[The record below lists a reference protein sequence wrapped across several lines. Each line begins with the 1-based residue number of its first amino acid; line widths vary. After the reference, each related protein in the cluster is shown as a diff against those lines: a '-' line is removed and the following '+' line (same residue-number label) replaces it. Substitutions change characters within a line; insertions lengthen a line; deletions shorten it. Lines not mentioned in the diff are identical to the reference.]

1 MDDFEYI
8 DPLLMMM
15 ILKMLMISFS
25 DNDDDDE
32 DDRNTTTPFQPHNYS
47 TPTPG
52 PSGEEIPVTTISRGQ
67 EKGSKHVETSFIE
80 GNTTNSRVSTSNE
93 MAWDSLTKIY
103 TGEKA
108 LELELP

>member
-1 MDDFEYI
+1 
-8 DPLLMMM
+8 MMM

-32 DDRNTTTPFQPHNYS
+32 DDRNTTTPFQLHNYS
-47 TPTPG
+47 TPG

-80 GNTTNSRVSTSNE
+80 GNTTNSRVLTSNE

-103 TGEKA
+103 TREKA

>member
-32 DDRNTTTPFQPHNYS
+32 DDRNRTTPFQPHNYS
-47 TPTPG
+47 TPG

>member
-1 MDDFEYI
+1 
-8 DPLLMMM
+8 MMM

-32 DDRNTTTPFQPHNYS
+32 DDRNATTPFQPHKYS
-47 TPTPG
+47 TPG
-52 PSGEEIPVTTISRGQ
+52 PSGEEIPVTKISRGQ

-103 TGEKA
+103 AAEKA

>member
-47 TPTPG
+47 TPG
-52 PSGEEIPVTTISRGQ
+52 PSGEEIPMTKMNKGQ
-67 EKGSKHVETSFIE
+67 KKTSENSETSFIE
-80 GNTTNSRVSTSNE
+80 GDTTNS
-93 MAWDSLTKIY
+93 
-103 TGEKA
+103 
-108 LELELP
+108 

>member
-47 TPTPG
+47 TPG

-80 GNTTNSRVSTSNE
+80 GNTTNSRVSTSNDG
-93 MAWDSLTKIY
+93 MGLPYQNLYRGKSFGTRASLK
-103 TGEKA
+103 
-108 LELELP
+108 